1 MYITKPYFRGIRG
14 CVSTGYG
21 ISHIVGE
28 HACMYACMG
37 FYASKDSYGDITLAM
52 NWLELMPI

>member
-1 MYITKPYFRGIRG
+1 M
-14 CVSTGYG
+14 
-21 ISHIVGE
+21 H
-28 HACMYACMG
+28 ACMG

>member
-21 ISHIVGE
+21 ISHMVGE
-28 HACMYACMG
+28 HACMYAWVSNDMQAKIATG
-37 FYASKDSYGDITLAM
+37 I
-52 NWLELMPI
+52 

>member
-28 HACMYACMG
+28 HTCMHAWVSMQAKIAMG
-37 FYASKDSYGDITLAM
+37 I
-52 NWLELMPI
+52 